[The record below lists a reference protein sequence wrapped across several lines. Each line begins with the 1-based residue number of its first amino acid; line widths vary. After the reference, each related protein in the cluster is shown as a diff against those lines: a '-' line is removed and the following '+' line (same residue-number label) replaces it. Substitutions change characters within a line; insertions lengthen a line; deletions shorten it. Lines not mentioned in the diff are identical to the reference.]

1 MYPFRLEKNM
11 TYFSLFNIPVQLSV
25 DTKLL
30 SSTFFALSRKYHPDY
45 FANATEE
52 EKEEALE
59 KSSLLNKAWKT
70 FQKKDELIKYVLQL
84 KGVLVEDEK
93 YSLDP
98 DFLMEVMDLNEAL
111 MDGSETNSNY
121 PAKIAHLQEEIYRP
135 VAGIIENY
143 QDGITPESDLLKVK
157 EYYYQKK
164 YLDRL
169 QNGLKD

>member
-1 MYPFRLEKNM
+1 M
-11 TYFSLFNIPVQLSV
+11 TYFNLFNIPVQLKV
-25 DTKLL
+25 DTKSL

-59 KSSLLNKAWKT
+59 QSSLLNKAWKT
-70 FQKKDELIKYVLQL
+70 FQKQDELIKYVLQL
-84 KGVLVEDEK
+84 KGLLMDDEK

-111 MDGSETNSNY
+111 MDGGDTDAEFSNRL
-121 PAKIAHLQEEIYRP
+121 AAMQLEIYQP
-135 VAGIIENY
+135 VAAIIENY
-143 QDGITPESDLLKVK
+143 QEGVTTESDLLKVK

-169 QNGLKD
+169 QKGLKD